1 MKYKELKKEISVLW
15 EMVIAKGE
23 VITALQN
30 TIDKLSACIQEQDKQ
45 LKQQDHYINRKDEEN
60 NVLKRMY
67 RDDIINGYIER

>member
-1 MKYKELKKEISVLW
+1 MKKEISVLW

-30 TIDKLSACIQEQDKQ
+30 TIDKLSDCIQEQNKQ
-45 LKQQDHYINRKDEEN
+45 LSQQDNYIVRKDEEN

-67 RDDIINGYIER
+67 RDDIINRYIEK

>member
-1 MKYKELKKEISVLW
+1 MKYKDMKKEISVLW

-30 TIDKLSACIQEQDKQ
+30 TIDKLSDCIQEQNKQ
-45 LKQQDHYINRKDEEN
+45 LSQQDNYIVRKDEEN

-67 RDDIINGYIER
+67 RDDIINRYIEK